1 MCQSKECKSEGVLAS
16 KSAKK
21 LSIQGLVD
29 HDVRFLLLFF
39 RMKTSSAEETKLL
52 SFIEDTNGF
61 SSLRSRGR
69 RVHNEDRAIHA
80 HGRERRH

>member
-1 MCQSKECKSEGVLAS
+1 
-16 KSAKK
+16 
-21 LSIQGLVD
+21 
-29 HDVRFLLLFF
+29 
-39 RMKTSSAEETKLL
+39 MKTSSAEETKLL

-80 HGRERRH
+80 HGRETRHQDKWASSVNWPVAVAEPVEVVVQGTGGLRASLRLGFP